1 MYEVLYMSRSNI
13 VFARHLL
20 RVYLHWPLTIKCHY
34 AILNKEESSTDNQS
48 EPAGDL
54 QGCLSLGVCFFFSAV
69 VPAASPPV
77 CLFHAVFRRQRK
89 LLTLH

>member
-1 MYEVLYMSRSNI
+1 MSRSNI